1 MPTVEALQIKLRS
14 GIPMKPQDHI
24 HLIGGVGIEGDANAR
39 SGSRRQ
45 VLMIPA
51 ETLDTFDLAP
61 GDAKE
66 NITTRGIDLHSLPRG
81 TVLKVGSARLQ
92 LTTHCAPCKHLDDLH
107 PGLSEKMRDQRG
119 MLFTVL
125 DGGEVSV
132 GDEVS
137 VVV

>member
-14 GIPMKPQDHI
+14 GIPMKPQDHVR
-24 HLIGGVGIEGDANAR
+24 LIGGLGIDGDANAR

-51 ETLDTFDLAP
+51 ETLETFDLAP
-61 GDAKE
+61 GDARE
-66 NITTRGIDLHSLPRG
+66 NITTRGLDLHSLPRG

-92 LTTHCAPCKHLDDLH
+92 LTVHCAPCKHLDDLR
-107 PGLSEKMRDQRG
+107 PGLSRDMQNQRG

-125 DGGEVSV
+125 DGGEVHV
-132 GDEVS
+132 GDEII
-137 VVV
+137 VVI